1 MRVDDEIREAI
12 GAHLDKL
19 REVSQQGENIISM
32 NGVTAI
38 IHRQFDLIPPDE
50 IKVLVKEEAK
60 KLGFV
65 PLED

>member
-1 MRVDDEIREAI
+1 MRSEKRSAPISTNHERSPT
-12 GAHLDKL
+12 G
-19 REVSQQGENIISM
+19 RNIISM